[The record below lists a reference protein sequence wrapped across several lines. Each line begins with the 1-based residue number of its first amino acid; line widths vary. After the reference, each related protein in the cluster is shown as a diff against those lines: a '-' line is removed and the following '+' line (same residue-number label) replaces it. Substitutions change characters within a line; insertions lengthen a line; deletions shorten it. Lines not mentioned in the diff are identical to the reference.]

1 VNIIYYVERD
11 SVVVFE
17 VNGSGEEFV
26 RTSIR
31 IPRDLHDAARSRGLN
46 ISQMATAALADIV
59 GKSPGV

>member
-1 VNIIYYVERD
+1 MNIIYYVERD

-31 IPRDLHDAARSRGLN
+31 IPRDLHEAARSRGLN
-46 ISQMATAALADIV
+46 LSATMADALVDIV
-59 GKSPGV
+59 GKSPEV